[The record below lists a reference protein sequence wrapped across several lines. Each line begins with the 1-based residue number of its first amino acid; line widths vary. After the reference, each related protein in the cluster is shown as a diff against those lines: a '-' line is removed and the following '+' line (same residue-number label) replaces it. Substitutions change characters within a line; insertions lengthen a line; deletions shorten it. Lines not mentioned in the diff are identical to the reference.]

1 MVLLFLAKNHCNVE
15 VVIVSWPESSLILL
29 VYGHRL
35 SATTA
40 STIARGRFS
49 LAQAQ
54 NNNRSALVS
63 HSVSGR
69 LRTGNR

>member
-1 MVLLFLAKNHCNVE
+1 MVLLLLAKNHCNVE

-35 SATTA
+35 NATTA
-40 STIARGRFS
+40 STIATGQFS
-49 LAQAQ
+49 LAQAK

-69 LRTGNR
+69 FRTGNR